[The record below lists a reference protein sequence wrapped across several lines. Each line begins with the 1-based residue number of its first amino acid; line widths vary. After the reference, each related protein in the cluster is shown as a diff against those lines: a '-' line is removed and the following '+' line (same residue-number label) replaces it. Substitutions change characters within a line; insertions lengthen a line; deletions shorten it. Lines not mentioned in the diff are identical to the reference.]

1 MVKRQGMGPVTMS
14 SVVLISPKKLAPIEG
29 SLLRNLGYH
38 PLNHRR
44 TGSSAQCSVMTSM
57 VGMGG
62 GSKRERVYVYI

>member
-1 MVKRQGMGPVTMS
+1 MKRRGMRPVTTS
-14 SVVLISPKKLAPIEG
+14 SGPHLPKKLAPIEG

-44 TGSSAQCSVMTSM
+44 TGSSAWCSVMTSI

-62 GSKRERVYVYI
+62 GSKRERVHVYI